1 MSDKTDFEVPKWDVA
16 LEALI
21 KEESQRLGRGLAL
34 DDFIR
39 LSQDH
44 TIRFDDIIVT
54 LLALC
59 VEGLWQYQDAKGN
72 VQAISQNDIDDLF
85 VGGRIKQ
92 EDMSHYTGNW
102 SPK

>member
-21 KEESQRLGRGLAL
+21 KEESQQLGRGLSL
-34 DDFIR
+34 DDFQR
-39 LSQDH
+39 LAKEH

-54 LLALC
+54 LLTLC
-59 VEGLWQYQDAKGN
+59 VEGLWQYQDAEGKL
-72 VQAISQNDIDDLF
+72 QSITQDDIDALF

-92 EDMSHYTGNW
+92 EDMHSYNGSW